1 MKLFFSMDQKIKTVS
16 KFFSYKIHILRK
28 KLFQMQSIPSL
39 QLNSLR
45 RYRQIKELAHMEME
59 KIATIFKV
67 VFFSMN
73 PKIENVWIFFQ
84 IRFINYPKS
93 CFKLDQSHLS
103 SCIRWGGICKSRLLA
118 HMEMGKIATIFKVV
132 FFSMNPKI
140 ENVWILFQIR
150 FINYPKSLFKWDQSH
165 FSSWICWDVGK
176 LRLLACMKMGKV
188 TSILKVVF
196 VSLDQKSKR
205 VSIFFQMRF
214 INY

>member
-1 MKLFFSMDQKIKTVS
+1 MRTGTYGNEKNSHHIHEVILLYGSKNQNSFKIFSN
-16 KFFSYKIHILRK
+16 KIHILRK

-118 HMEMGKIATIFKVV
+118 HMEMGKIATTFKVV
-132 FFSMNPKI
+132 FFFM
-140 ENVWILFQIR
+140 
-150 FINYPKSLFKWDQSH
+150 
-165 FSSWICWDVGK
+165 
-176 LRLLACMKMGKV
+176 
-188 TSILKVVF
+188 
-196 VSLDQKSKR
+196 DQKIKS
-205 VSIFFQMRF
+205 VSNF
-214 INY
+214 